1 MPVEFLT
8 KEQEQSYGRY
18 TTDPSKAQLARYF
31 HFSDTDRTL
40 IAQRRGDRNRL
51 GFAVQL
57 GTVRFLGTFLAN
69 PSEAPAV
76 VVNYLGRQLGLTDP
90 KELSRYGRSEIRFRH
105 AAEIKRVY
113 GYHDFSEPL
122 QYLNLLRWLY
132 TRAWVSDERPSV
144 LLDLATTRLVERKV
158 LLPGVTVLARLIS
171 RVRARVANRLWRTLA
186 SKVTEAQRAKLQGLL
201 VVNPFKYL

>member
-18 TTDPSKAQLARYF
+18 TQNPSSAQLARYF
-31 HFSDTDRTL
+31 HLSDTDKTL
-40 IAQRRGDRNRL
+40 IAQRRGDNNRL

-57 GTVRFLGTFLAN
+57 GTVRFIGTFLAN
-69 PSEAPAV
+69 PTDVPGV
-76 VVNYLGRQLGLTDP
+76 VVDYLKRQLSITDP
-90 KELSRYGRSEIRFRH
+90 KGLSRYGQSEIRWDH

-113 GYHDFSEPL
+113 SYHDFSDPQ

-132 TRAWVSDERPSV
+132 TRAFLCDERPSV

-158 LLPGVTVLARLIS
+158 
-171 RVRARVANRLWRTLA
+171 
-186 SKVTEAQRAKLQGLL
+186 
-201 VVNPFKYL
+201 